1 MKITKNI
8 LVELDYRLTDEDN
21 NHLNPE
27 EEELIYLHGGYGHV
41 HEALEEA
48 LEGKAE
54 DEEFKIVL
62 TPTQAFGEYDEN
74 LVVKELL
81 SDLPKELYV
90 GMELDSADDD
100 AEEEGTIYI
109 VKEIQEEFAILDANH
124 PLAGLTL
131 TFEGKVVNLQ
141 ALSEDEIE
149 ELLAHDHHECGDECN
164 HEH

>member
-1 MKITKNI
+1 MKITKNV
-8 LVELDYRLTDEDN
+8 LVELDYKLTDEDN

-48 LEGKAE
+48 LEGKTE
-54 DEEFKIVL
+54 DEAFKIVL
-62 TPTQAFGEYDEN
+62 TPAQAFGEYDEK

-81 SDLPKELYV
+81 SDLPEEIYV

-100 AEEEGTIYI
+100 AEEEGIIYV
-109 VKEIQEEFAILDANH
+109 VKEIQDEFAILDANH

-131 TFEGKVVNLQ
+131 TFEGKVGKLQ
-141 ALSEDEIE
+141 ELNEDEIE
-149 ELLAHDHHECGDECN
+149 ELLAHNHHDCGDDCD
-164 HEH
+164 HDH